1 MGLKVVIK
9 LGNTPV
15 NHRSRNGS
23 CLPLRHARDGPAPC
37 RRLPDAAR
45 LRAFSARKET
55 RRRRVLLLA
64 HRAHR
69 RGVPARRVRRRD
81 GRSAAD
87 TSPGRSA
94 NRPGIIIGRAL
105 NTTSDVHTQV
115 TRIGRHAHAVAI
127 ARERVVRDTS
137 PGLFRSRTRER
148 ERRSHGSSARD
159 HFADNR
165 RR

>member
-1 MGLKVVIK
+1 MGLRPVIK

-23 CLPLRHARDGPAPC
+23 CLPLRHARATAPC

-45 LRAFSARKET
+45 LRAFSARTET

-94 NRPGIIIGRAL
+94 NRPRIIGRAL

-115 TRIGRHAHAVAI
+115 ARIGRHAHAVAT
-127 ARERVVRDTS
+127 APERVVRDAS
-137 PGLFRSRTRER
+137 PGLFRSRTGER